1 MLQYT
6 CDKAVCLL
14 TNLWQNIMG
23 RRLSILVCLL
33 TLLGCNEVIEE
44 SLGGGVFSNHYI
56 SSFADASSFNM
67 VQCDG
72 DVIKIFAAPEDIF
85 RGDRYEALCYKYRD
99 TSYDRMVPQD
109 PTLTACFAN
118 EFNSIEIT
126 SSADFGDIKAGES
139 LAAIVMFRGAT
150 AKTYIEHGYRFP
162 DNEGYKIACD
172 DLKAEIGD
180 DNIDFST
187 LCNGFYPISKRVSE
201 LTSEDLTLLSCNF
214 MSIRFLEVPEIK
226 EHTLTMT
233 FRTKDKE
240 VSSQI
245 DVRFP

>member
-1 MLQYT
+1 
-6 CDKAVCLL
+6 
-14 TNLWQNIMG
+14 MG
-23 RRLSILVCLL
+23 D
-33 TLLGCNEVIEE
+33 
-44 SLGGGVFSNHYI
+44 GVLSNHYI
-56 SSFADASSFNM
+56 SSFSDANSFYM

-72 DVIKIFAAPEDIF
+72 DVVKIFAAPEDVF

-126 SSADFGDIKAGES
+126 SSADFGDIKAGGS
-139 LAAIVMFRGAT
+139 LANIVMFRGAT

-162 DNEGYKIACD
+162 DNEEYELAFD
-172 DLKAEIGD
+172 NLKAEIGY
-180 DNIDFST
+180 NYVDFST
-187 LCNGFYPISKRVSE
+187 LCYGFYPICKCMSE
-201 LTSEDLTLLSCNF
+201 LTSDDLTLLSCNF
-214 MSIRFLEVPEIK
+214 MSIRFMEVPEIK
-226 EHTLTMT
+226 EHTLTIT